1 LLGDTL
7 PYFLGGSGV
16 TNERD
21 SHLKTFRRNITNGGL
36 DIVRDPLNEVRRVF
50 IDNVKHLLIDLLSGH
65 STSEHISTSQ
75 VSAVSRISSTH
86 HVLGIEGLLGELGN
100 SKSSVLLRASGCKWS
115 KSNHEKVKTWE
126 RDHVDGKL
134 SEIAV
139 QLTRETKGA
148 SCTTDGSRHQVVKI
162 TICRGGELKSSK
174 ANIVEGLVIKSKTL
188 ISILDKLMDR
198 KGTVIWLNDGIRHL
212 RRRNDGVCR
221 HNSIRV
227 LLSDLGDKKST

>member
-1 LLGDTL
+1 MSSPSSSSSNSPSSSAVASWYCWYSEKIVQVGLSLSELHLVHTFTSVPVQESLTSEHRGKLLGDTL

-115 KSNHEKVKTWE
+115 KSNHEKVKTRE

-139 QLTRETKGA
+139 QLTRETKA
-148 SCTTDGSRHQVVKI
+148 H
-162 TICRGGELKSSK
+162 
-174 ANIVEGLVIKSKTL
+174 
-188 ISILDKLMDR
+188 
-198 KGTVIWLNDGIRHL
+198 
-212 RRRNDGVCR
+212 
-221 HNSIRV
+221 
-227 LLSDLGDKKST
+227 